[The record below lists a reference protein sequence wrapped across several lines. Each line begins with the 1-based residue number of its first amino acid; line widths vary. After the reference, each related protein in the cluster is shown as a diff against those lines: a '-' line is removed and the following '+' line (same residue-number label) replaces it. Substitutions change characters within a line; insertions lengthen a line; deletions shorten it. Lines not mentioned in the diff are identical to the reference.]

1 MVELPPPSDLPPGGL
16 PASAGASRPI
26 EVTPSPVLAPSPSP
40 SAAPVIE
47 AIDVRKHFTRG
58 STTTQVLAGV
68 NLHVPQGECAF
79 LVGPSGCGKS
89 TLLSILGCILS
100 PDAGEIRILGK
111 SLTRLGA
118 EERGLLRRDQIG
130 FVFQRFHLI
139 RGLSALENVCVP
151 LTLQGQSATRA
162 RRRGLELLDAV
173 GLTREAHADT
183 RKLSHGQS
191 QRVALARALANDPAV
206 ILADEPTA
214 ALDQETGHQVM
225 ELLRKLL
232 AEFQKTAVIVTH
244 DNRIFP
250 YADRILRLE
259 EGILREV
266 GPTGTDSPHA
276 GANHSTNL
284 LTAHER

>member
-1 MVELPPPSDLPPGGL
+1 MVELTSSSDLTPSSV
-16 PASAGASRPI
+16 AVSAGVLADSA
-26 EVTPSPVLAPSPSP
+26 PSPALAPSLSP
-40 SAAPVIE
+40 SAPAVIE
-47 AIDVRKHFTRG
+47 ALHVRKHFTRG
-58 STTTQVLAGV
+58 GTTTHVLAGV

-111 SLTRLGA
+111 SLTRTSA

-173 GLTREAHADT
+173 GLTAQAHADT

-225 ELLRKLL
+225 ELLRQLL
-232 AEFQKTAVIVTH
+232 VDFQKTAVIVTH

-259 EGILREV
+259 EGVLREV
-266 GPTGTDSPHA
+266 GPTGADSPNP
-276 GANHSTNL
+276 GASHSTAK
-284 LTAHER
+284 TTVPER